1 MGSFPT
7 HLLLKKI
14 FLSPLLC
21 HHLLH
26 CNNSFINHSKEKLPS
41 MLSANWII
49 IQPFV
54 NQKGLLIWTSGDLN
68 ELRRH
73 STNNIPVTINLCL

>member
-1 MGSFPT
+1 MDSFPT
-7 HLLLKKI
+7 HLLLKI
-14 FLSPLLC
+14 NYSFTSSLSPP
-21 HHLLH
+21 
-26 CNNSFINHSKEKLPS
+26 NSFINHSKEKLPS